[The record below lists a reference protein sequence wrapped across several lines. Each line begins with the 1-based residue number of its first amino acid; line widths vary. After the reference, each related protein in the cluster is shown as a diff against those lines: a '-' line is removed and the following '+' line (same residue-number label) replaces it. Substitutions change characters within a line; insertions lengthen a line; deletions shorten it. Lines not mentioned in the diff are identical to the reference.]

1 LLAERPAAV
10 RIASYDTITE
20 GRAMSLKEGSM
31 VYSARVA
38 PPRRFRKL
46 ATLAVAVAALGA
58 VAVPLGA
65 ANAQIYLG
73 WDFGNGFGV
82 GIGTPPSAYTPC
94 PNYGFGPTCYYP
106 R

>member
-1 LLAERPAAV
+1 
-10 RIASYDTITE
+10 
-20 GRAMSLKEGSM
+20 M
-31 VYSARVA
+31 VYSARFA
-38 PPRRFRKL
+38 SAGRFRKL

-58 VAVPLGA
+58 VALPLNPA
-65 ANAQIYLG
+65 HAQIYLG
-73 WDFGNGFGV
+73 WDFGHGFGI